1 MKLGEAL
8 IKRDEYIKKLENL
21 KERAKNNVR
30 VQEND
35 EPDENAHYLIK
46 DYIKTNNELYDIT
59 KKINTKNHESILD
72 TGISMAEALSMRDK
86 LLRDMQIYKDI
97 LQEVY
102 NKDYRTSKNEIKMTT
117 LVNVKDIQKEIDK
130 LTKAY
135 SEIDIIIQSA
145 NWNIEL

>member
-46 DYIKTNNELYDIT
+46 DYIKTNNDED
-59 KKINTKNHESILD
+59 KI
-72 TGISMAEALSMRDK
+72 
-86 LLRDMQIYKDI
+86 
-97 LQEVY
+97 
-102 NKDYRTSKNEIKMTT
+102 
-117 LVNVKDIQKEIDK
+117 
-130 LTKAY
+130 
-135 SEIDIIIQSA
+135 
-145 NWNIEL
+145 

>member
-1 MKLGEAL
+1 
-8 IKRDEYIKKLENL
+8 
-21 KERAKNNVR
+21 
-30 VQEND
+30 
-35 EPDENAHYLIK
+35 
-46 DYIKTNNELYDIT
+46 
-59 KKINTKNHESILD
+59 
-72 TGISMAEALSMRDK
+72 MAEALCVRDK

-130 LTKAY
+130 LSKAY
-135 SEIDIIIQSA
+135 SEIDIMIQSA

>member
-1 MKLGEAL
+1 
-8 IKRDEYIKKLENL
+8 
-21 KERAKNNVR
+21 
-30 VQEND
+30 
-35 EPDENAHYLIK
+35 
-46 DYIKTNNELYDIT
+46 
-59 KKINTKNHESILD
+59 
-72 TGISMAEALSMRDK
+72 MAEALSMRDK
-86 LLRDMQIYKDI
+86 LLRDIQIYKDI

-130 LTKAY
+130 LSKAY

>member
-8 IKRDEYIKKLENL
+8 IKRDEYIKRLENL

-46 DYIKTNNELYDIT
+46 DYIKTNNELHDIT
-59 KKINTKNHESILD
+59 KKINIKNHESILD
-72 TGISMAEALSMRDK
+72 TGISMAEALSIRDK

-130 LTKAY
+130 LSKAY
-135 SEIDIIIQSA
+135 SEIDIMIQSA